1 MLGCGASTACTRSHF
16 AVRMNAQSSSPVA
29 AITQVRLPV
38 DETESTEQSPDEV
51 FLTAVLF
58 EAALGLLA
66 LVLGWAIGPSAR
78 ALVPEFDPNQWW
90 PIFFGLLYGC
100 LAAIPILILIEL
112 VRRIPWEPVRELERL
127 TDDGMIKSLLALR
140 PSELIV
146 ISICAGIGE
155 ELLFRGWLMYW
166 LAEGGT
172 MSTGT
177 SPSPLALG
185 AALVVS
191 SVVFG
196 LVHPITKLYVVLAA
210 LMGFYFGALVIY
222 TENLLVPIAAHAT
235 YDAVQLIMTARSE
248 RLEQK
253 A

>member
-1 MLGCGASTACTRSHF
+1 M
-16 AVRMNAQSSSPVA
+16 
-29 AITQVRLPV
+29 

-58 EAALGLLA
+58 EGALGLLA
-66 LVLGWAIGPSAR
+66 LLLGWAIGPSAR
-78 ALVPEFDPNQWW
+78 ALIPEFGPNQWW
-90 PIFFGLLYGC
+90 PILSGLLYGC
-100 LAAIPILILIEL
+100 LAAVPVLLIVELI
-112 VRRIPWEPVRELERL
+112 RRIPWEPVRELERL
-127 TDDGMIKSLLALR
+127 TDDGMIKTLLTLR

-166 LAEGGT
+166 LVEGGT
-172 MSTGT
+172 MTTSG

-191 SVVFG
+191 SIVFG
-196 LVHPITKLYVVLAA
+196 LFHPITKLYIVLAA
-210 LMGFYFGALVIY
+210 LMGVYFGALVIY

-248 RLEQK
+248 HREQE
-253 A
+253 